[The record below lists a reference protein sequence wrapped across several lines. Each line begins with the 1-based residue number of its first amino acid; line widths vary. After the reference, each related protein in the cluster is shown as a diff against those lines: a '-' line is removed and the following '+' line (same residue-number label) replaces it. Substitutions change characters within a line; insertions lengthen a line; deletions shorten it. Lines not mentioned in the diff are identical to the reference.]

1 MTGAEGIDAMKRLKS
16 AIPKACEGVLGIIP
30 YSIGYISYKHNA
42 PYTGIYGRPLRMP
55 SEWRLSANPTIAER
69 LLARHG

>member
-16 AIPKACEGVLGIIP
+16 AIRRHSEGFWVLST

-42 PYTGIYGRPLRMP
+42 SLYVDIRKSP
-55 SEWRLSANPTIAER
+55 
-69 LLARHG
+69 